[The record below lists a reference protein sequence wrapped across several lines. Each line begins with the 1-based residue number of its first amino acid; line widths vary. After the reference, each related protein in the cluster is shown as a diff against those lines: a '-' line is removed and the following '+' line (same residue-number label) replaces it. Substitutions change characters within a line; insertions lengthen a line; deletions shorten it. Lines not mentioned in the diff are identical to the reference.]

1 MKSIPTLVVCAGCAL
16 AISACT
22 PVGVAVG
29 TGAVVTRSVLQ
40 ERTTG
45 QALTDIEIEV
55 SIQNRL
61 LNHSGELFRDVS
73 VDVHEG
79 RVLLA
84 GSVPR
89 REDQIVASRETWQ
102 VPGVAQVTDELQ
114 VAEDSGT
121 TAYIEDVWI
130 SNQVRYHL
138 LTDLDIRSVNFNVTT
153 VDGAVHLTGLARSR
167 AELDRVITHARGVA
181 GVKEV
186 VNHAITIDD
195 PARIDQLAK
204 AS

>member
-1 MKSIPTLVVCAGCAL
+1 MKSMTTLVVSAGAVL
-16 AISACT
+16 AVSACT

-45 QALTDIEIEV
+45 QALTDVEIEV

-89 REDQIVASRETWQ
+89 RADQIEATRQAWD
-102 VPGVAQVTDELQ
+102 VPGVAQVTDELK

-121 TAYIEDVWI
+121 TAYLEDVWI
-130 SNQVRYHL
+130 SNQIRYAL

-167 AELDRVITHARGVA
+167 SELDRVINHARVVPGV
-181 GVKEV
+181 VEV

-195 PARIDQLAK
+195 PRRIEQLAK
-204 AS
+204 TG